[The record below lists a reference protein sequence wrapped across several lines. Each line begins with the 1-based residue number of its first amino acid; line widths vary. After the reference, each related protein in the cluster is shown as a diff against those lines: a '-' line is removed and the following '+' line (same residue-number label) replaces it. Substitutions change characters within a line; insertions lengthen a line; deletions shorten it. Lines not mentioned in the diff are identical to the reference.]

1 MLRKPNEIIINGKSL
16 EKIISEQMLKK
27 QGIPFIDPH
36 LDLSGLDLSY
46 ADLKDIDLSYSD
58 LSRTD
63 LRGANL
69 EGTNLEGVDLR
80 YSDLRY
86 SELSSANLSGANIS
100 GVELSYSDLSN
111 SCLSDSD
118 LSGSD
123 LRYSDLS
130 GADISGANLKGA
142 ELSNSILNKVKY
154 DHRTAF
160 FAMQCP
166 EEGSIVGYKKAN
178 DKIVKLLILEDS
190 KRSSATSRKC
200 RCDKAKVLSIESADG
215 KEKFTE
221 AESDFDCNFIYRVG
235 EIVKVDNFCE
245 DRWEEC
251 AAGIHFFITKQEAI
265 NY

>member
-1 MLRKPNEIIINGKSL
+1 MLRKPNKIIINGKSL

-58 LSRTD
+58 LSGSD
-63 LRGANL
+63 LSGANL
-69 EGTNLEGVDLR
+69 EGTNLEGVDL
-80 YSDLRY
+80 
-86 SELSSANLSGANIS
+86 
-100 GVELSYSDLSN
+100 
-111 SCLSDSD
+111 
-118 LSGSD
+118 SGSD
-123 LRYSDLS
+123 LR
-130 GADISGANLKGA
+130 GANLEGVDISGANLKGA

-190 KRSSATSRKC
+190 KRSSATNRKC

-221 AESDFDCNFIYRVG
+221 AESDYDSNFIYRVG

>member
-16 EKIISEQMLKK
+16 EKIISEQMFKK

-69 EGTNLEGVDLR
+69 EGTNLEGV
-80 YSDLRY
+80 
-86 SELSSANLSGANIS
+86 
-100 GVELSYSDLSN
+100 
-111 SCLSDSD
+111 
-118 LSGSD
+118 D

-200 RCDKAKVLSIESADG
+200 RCDKAKVLSIESEDG

-221 AESDFDCNFIYRVG
+221 AESDHDSNFIYRVG

>member
-1 MLRKPNEIIINGKSL
+1 MLRKPSEIIISGKSL

-46 ADLKDIDLSYSD
+46 ADLKDVDLSYSG

-69 EGTNLEGVDLR
+69 EGANLEGVDLK
-80 YSDLRY
+80 YSDLRGANL
-86 SELSSANLSGANIS
+86 EGANLSGANLS
-100 GVELSYSDLSN
+100 GVELSNSNLSNSDLS
-111 SCLSDSD
+111 DSN

-123 LRYSDLS
+123 LRYSDLGGS
-130 GADISGANLKGA
+130 DISGANLKGA

-154 DHRTAF
+154 DHRTSF
-160 FAMQCP
+160 FAVQCP
-166 EEGSIVGYKKAN
+166 EKGSFVGYKKAD
-178 DKIVKLLILEDS
+178 DKIVKLLILEDA

-200 RCDKAKVLSIESADG
+200 RCDKAKVLSIESLDS

-221 AESDFDCNFIYRVG
+221 VKSDHDSSFIYKVG

-245 DRWEEC
+245 DRWQEC
-251 AAGIHFFITKQEAI
+251 EAGIHFFITKQEAI